1 MDGNVIGI
9 DRVRAC
15 RIQQLVGDLRRTCSL
30 ELGTKDC
37 SLATHNRRSEGSA
50 GQAGL
55 FCSNPGHGEL
65 RLNNGVRS
73 CPVGFLGGLPS
84 PLVIK
89 QGRAHLQSRSHQSQV
104 LQDGPIFFEQL
115 ARGRASCRF
124 L

>member
-1 MDGNVIGI
+1 MDCNVIAV

-15 RIQQLVGDLRRTCSL
+15 GIQQLIGDLRRTCSL
-30 ELGTKDC
+30 ELGAKDR
-37 SLATHNRRSEGSA
+37 SVATHDRRSERSA
-50 GQAGL
+50 RQSGL
-55 FCSNPGHGEL
+55 VCSNPGHGEL